1 MRRVYWVIVVWF
13 VSNCSHAG
21 SSSFVVAM
29 SKNSSPASVKIEVA
43 ADYVVVPVSIL
54 SEDKDPL
61 LNVENIQA
69 TKTKLTELA
78 SKNTTIKIRYGV
90 QSMSVS
96 VREEAKF
103 SSYGSYT
110 APSTADIYLVAPLT
124 KGSDVFQVTREI
136 IAFLRSIPKSEQV
149 RLRLGTTS
157 LGLDDPEQ
165 YRGRLLPLIAKD
177 VEHTRS
183 AIGNSKSYEVSGLE
197 SPVLVMQ
204 QDEKNVVVFI
214 PFRLKVGH

>member
-1 MRRVYWVIVVWF
+1 MSRVYWVIVVWF

-21 SSSFVVAM
+21 SNSFVVAM
-29 SKNSSPASVKIEVA
+29 SRNSSPASVKIEVA

-61 LNVENIQA
+61 LNVENMQA
-69 TKTKLTELA
+69 TKTKLAELA
-78 SKNTTIKIRYGV
+78 SKNTTIRIRYGV

-96 VREEAKF
+96 
-103 SSYGSYT
+103 YGSST

-124 KGSDVFQVTREI
+124 KGNDVFQATRDI

-204 QDEKNVVVFI
+204 QDEKNVVVFL
-214 PFRLKVGH
+214 PFRLMVGH